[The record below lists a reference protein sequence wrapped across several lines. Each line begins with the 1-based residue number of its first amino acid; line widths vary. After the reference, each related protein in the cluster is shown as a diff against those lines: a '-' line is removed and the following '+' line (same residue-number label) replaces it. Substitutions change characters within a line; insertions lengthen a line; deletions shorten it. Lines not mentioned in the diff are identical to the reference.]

1 MIRYSAVLTAIL
13 VFSGCMPRPMALNHD
28 FPQTY
33 LQKESFALPE
43 DGNDVSYDTML
54 THFRNDCRSQKAK
67 KLYGALCDQA
77 TAVSD
82 AEAFFRNAFDLYRVV
97 HENGDGV
104 GLVTGYYEPLLYGST
119 ERTGRYRY
127 ALYREPDDLINVEL
141 ASIYPEL
148 KGKRVRGR
156 LVGRKIVPY
165 LTREEMLKSDTE
177 AICWVDDRV
186 ERFFLEVQGSGRV
199 ELEGGETIYVGYANQ
214 NGHPYRSIGK
224 YLVEKGEIPAE
235 KISLQSIRAWLDA
248 NPERVDEVLN
258 HNPSSVF
265 FRQKNVPATGALG
278 LEFTPGHSVA
288 VDPQFIPPGAMLY
301 MQTNDPVT
309 EAPLHRIV
317 FAQDTGGAIKGTLRA
332 DLFWGY
338 GKEAEQKAGKMQEEL
353 RLWIFLPKGP
363 GDAMLAS
370 KITKP

>member
-1 MIRYSAVLTAIL
+1 MIRYGAVLAAIL
-13 VFSGCMPRPMALNHD
+13 FLGGCMPRPMALNHD
-28 FPQTY
+28 FTRTY
-33 LQKESFALPE
+33 LQKESLNLPE
-43 DGNDVSYDTML
+43 AGNDVSYDTML
-54 THFRNDCRSQKAK
+54 AYFKNDCRSQKAK
-67 KLYGALCDQA
+67 KLYGALCEQA
-77 TAVSD
+77 NSVSD
-82 AEAFFRNAFDLYRVV
+82 AEAFFRNGFDLYRIV

-104 GLVTGYYEPLLYGST
+104 GLVTGYYEPLLYGSR

-127 ALYREPDDLINVEL
+127 PLYREPDDLINVEL

-165 LTREEMLKSDTE
+165 LTREEMVNSDTE

-186 ERFFLEVQGSGRV
+186 GRFFLEVQGSGRV
-199 ELEGGETIYVGYANQ
+199 ELENGETIYVGYANQ

-224 YLVEKGEIPAE
+224 YLVEKGEIPAD

-258 HNPSSVF
+258 YNPSSVF
-265 FRQKNVPATGALG
+265 FRQKTAAATGALG
-278 LEFTPGHSVA
+278 LELTPGHSVA
-288 VDPQFIPPGAMLY
+288 VDPQYIPPGAMLY

-309 EAPLHRIV
+309 EAPLHRVV
-317 FAQDTGGAIKGTLRA
+317 FAQDTGGAIKGALRA

-338 GKEAEQKAGKMQEEL
+338 GKEAELKAGKMQEEL
-353 RLWIFLPKGP
+353 RLWILLPKERSGSI
-363 GDAMLAS
+363 LAS
-370 KITKP
+370 HNARQ